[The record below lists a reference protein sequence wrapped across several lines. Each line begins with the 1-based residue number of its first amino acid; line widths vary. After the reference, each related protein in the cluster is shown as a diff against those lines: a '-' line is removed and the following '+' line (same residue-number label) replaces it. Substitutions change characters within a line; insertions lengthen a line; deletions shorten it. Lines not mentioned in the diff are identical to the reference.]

1 MIKRWVIWG
10 LFALISVAVLIS
22 SLGTAFQ
29 TLPLNPD
36 MAEMALIYQG
46 VIHHGWRFPFTWR
59 FTQDNQIL
67 SLLPFTLIYYALAS
81 VSGASIIIQG
91 WLIFVVNAL
100 LAGLLVKTVTHS
112 WRWAALSWLL
122 SLLASPMAIGQPG
135 ILAYPVTH
143 NSVWAFGLLG
153 IIGLIRY
160 LSDRPNW
167 ALPLILMC
175 VAVGTISDPWFEA
188 AFTVPVLLIA
198 WKAPR
203 WFQTDKTTRR
213 TLVKSLII
221 TYIAGRIT
229 YFGLELLH
237 MVPGQGLGIASFPEM
252 FQHIK
257 LLAQGVGV
265 LVQLYPLPKNNYI
278 WSIWVI
284 YFISLC
290 SIIIFSWLSIKNV
303 NTRTKILVS
312 FSGISI
318 GIIVSAF
325 IITNFAGGL
334 WASRFLINLFYL
346 IIVIITSITAS
357 FWLKKDN
364 KIKILYWLTL
374 LGYTLLAMH
383 AINHANWRYKSNWN
397 GTDSLSRW
405 LIKHDFYNGYGQYFD
420 VNSPLLNIV
429 SSGKITARP
438 LSCNMG
444 YLIPRLSSS
453 DDQFWFGQKPLA
465 QYNKLEFIAF
475 NKTSQ
480 RWNKCAIKTFGKP
493 YQVLFYRSL
502 KIFIYNRNL
511 SSQLNKGYRS
521 FQSHWKLINIANNR
535 TAINKVGKTL
545 GVNSEWAQYTYTWLL
560 KNGIAK

>member
-1 MIKRWVIWG
+1 
-10 LFALISVAVLIS
+10 
-22 SLGTAFQ
+22 
-29 TLPLNPD
+29 
-36 MAEMALIYQG
+36 
-46 VIHHGWRFPFTWR
+46 
-59 FTQDNQIL
+59 
-67 SLLPFTLIYYALAS
+67 
-81 VSGASIIIQG
+81 
-91 WLIFVVNAL
+91 
-100 LAGLLVKTVTHS
+100 
-112 WRWAALSWLL
+112 
-122 SLLASPMAIGQPG
+122 
-135 ILAYPVTH
+135 
-143 NSVWAFGLLG
+143 
-153 IIGLIRY
+153 
-160 LSDRPNW
+160 
-167 ALPLILMC
+167 
-175 VAVGTISDPWFEA
+175 
-188 AFTVPVLLIA
+188 
-198 WKAPR
+198 
-203 WFQTDKTTRR
+203 
-213 TLVKSLII
+213 
-221 TYIAGRIT
+221 
-229 YFGLELLH
+229 
-237 MVPGQGLGIASFPEM
+237 
-252 FQHIK
+252 
-257 LLAQGVGV
+257 
-265 LVQLYPLPKNNYI
+265 
-278 WSIWVI
+278 
-284 YFISLC
+284 
-290 SIIIFSWLSIKNV
+290 
-303 NTRTKILVS
+303 
-312 FSGISI
+312 
-318 GIIVSAF
+318 
-325 IITNFAGGL
+325 
-334 WASRFLINLFYL
+334 
-346 IIVIITSITAS
+346 
-357 FWLKKDN
+357 
-364 KIKILYWLTL
+364 
-374 LGYTLLAMH
+374 MH